1 MINLASTPN
10 LIEVIYQHADAQPDA
25 TALICGNTTLSAG
38 ELRNI
43 VDRCAA
49 ELLRQGLTDGDRLGI
64 QLRDTWEFVAVLLA
78 AIRISVTVVPLDWR
92 ASPREIERLSDYFA
106 LTGIARVPGSPD
118 IHALQDPITI
128 YVDGVWLH
136 NLPDSGTP
144 LPPVNNVTP
153 FLISLSS
160 GTTGDPK
167 GVYCTFEDFT
177 ARLQRNLKVF
187 EATPGLRY
195 LSCLPLCFSAGIFY
209 CLDSLCLGNVT
220 ILYPTLF
227 APQEIIKAVKQHRAT
242 LLLVVPTIVRGL
254 LELPESR
261 PPLLHD
267 LIYLISTGGPLTPD
281 EKKLTVTQINA
292 NFYDIFGTS
301 ASGLLCVAGP
311 DDMATAPKSLGRAM
325 PFLEH
330 EIVDNDGGTVPIDTP
345 GLLRCRGA
353 GISDSAWE
361 GDKDTPRSEG
371 IDAGWYY
378 TGDIASIDANG
389 RYYLHGR
396 ADNVINRGGVNIY
409 PNVIEA
415 VLRKHQKVS
424 EVIVFG
430 KPDPQLGE
438 YVAAMIVVTG
448 QVNDADLIAYCRD
461 KLAPHLVPKEFI
473 FKSSLPKTSA
483 GKVKL
488 PMGAIA

>member
-1 MINLASTPN
+1 MTSTPN

-64 QLRDTWEFVAVLLA
+64 QLQDTWEFVAVLLA

-118 IHALQDPITI
+118 IHTSQDPITI
-128 YVDGVWLH
+128 YVDGVWLQ

-144 LPPVNNVTP
+144 LPPVNNITP
-153 FLISLSS
+153 FLMSLSS

-167 GVYCTFEDFT
+167 GMLCTFEDYT
-177 ARLQRNLKVF
+177 ARLHRNLNAF
-187 EATPGLRY
+187 EATSGLRY

-209 CLDSLCLGNVT
+209 CLDSLYLGNVT

-227 APQEIIKAVKQHRAT
+227 APQELIKAVKQHRVT
-242 LLLVVPTIVRGL
+242 KLLVVPTIVRWL
-254 LELPESR
+254 LELPESGQ
-261 PPLLHD
+261 PLLHD
-267 LIYLISTGGPLTPD
+267 LIYLISTGGPLTAD
-281 EKKLTVTQINA
+281 EKKLTVKQISA

-311 DDMATAPKSLGRAM
+311 DDMATAPTSLGRAV
-325 PFLEH
+325 PFMEH
-330 EIVDNDGGTVPIDTP
+330 EIVDRDGRTVPIDTP

-361 GDKDTPRSEG
+361 SDKDTARSEG
-371 IDAGWYY
+371 LDAGWYY
-378 TGDIASIDANG
+378 TGDIASIDSDG

-424 EVIVFG
+424 EVVVFG

-438 YVAAMIVVTG
+438 YVAAMIVVNDH
-448 QVNDADLIAYCRD
+448 VNDADLIAYCRD

-473 FKSSLPKTSA
+473 FKSLLPKTSA
-483 GKVKL
+483 GKIKL
-488 PMGAIA
+488 PTDASH